1 MARTGA
7 NAQEHARVIDL
18 PMIRSVVSVIRDAS
32 RSTDEL
38 DRIGADAKQ
47 PLLPNLKQLS
57 QNESGAQVGKSQ
69 AHERPI
75 DAQNEC
81 A

>member
-7 NAQEHARVIDL
+7 NAQGLARVSDL
-18 PMIRSVVSVIRDAS
+18 AKTRSVVSVMRDAS

-38 DRIGADAKQ
+38 DPIGADAKQ

-57 QNESGAQVGKSQ
+57 QNESGAEVGKSQ

-75 DAQNEC
+75 HAQNEC